1 MLGDDLRE
9 ALGAALPTDHAR
21 QSFAQDVLAHQL
33 NWLVTEGLARIDD
46 EARPPFILDVGCGR
60 GEGLDFVLGQVPTA
74 HWLGVDIASSA
85 EVGERPLRDD
95 AEFRTFDGIHLPLA
109 DASVDLAY
117 SQQVF
122 EHVTL
127 PEPLLADIHR
137 VLRPGGIFC
146 GSVSQLE
153 LFHSRSV
160 GGFTAY
166 GWRLALERAGLHPVE
181 IRPGVDV
188 ATLFARRLLH
198 RSRRFDKYWVLES
211 PLNRVVNGVGRVKKL
226 GPAEKNALKLMLA
239 GQLTFVAQ
247 RPWG

>member
-21 QSFAQDVLAHQL
+21 QAFAQDVLAHQL
-33 NWLVTEGLARIDD
+33 NWLVTGGLAKIDPL
-46 EARPPFILDVGCGR
+46 ERPPFVLDVGCGR
-60 GEGLDFVLGQVPTA
+60 GEGLDLVLANVPTA

-109 DASVDLAY
+109 GASVDLAF

-127 PEPLLADIHR
+127 PEPLLADIRR

-166 GWRLALERAGLHPVE
+166 GWRLALERAGLHPIE

-188 ATLFARRLLH
+188 ATLFARRLLQ
-198 RSRRFDKYWVLES
+198 RSRRFDKYWVVES
-211 PLNRVVNGVGRVKKL
+211 PVHRLMNGVGRIKRLSV
-226 GPAEKNALKLMLA
+226 AERNALKLMVA
-239 GQLTFVAQ
+239 GQMTFVAQ
-247 RPWG
+247 RPWA